1 MKKTFK
7 LVGGSLVGLSALLL
21 AACGNDSS
29 TTTTVVQTNASGGAT
44 TTSSDSQSSSGGIA
58 LAAPSGSDQLNA
70 SDRDGVEY
78 VRYSNSDKTPAEVV
92 ASYKSAASSAGW
104 KITKVAGGGGGW
116 GPYGG
121 SNAALR
127 ANKGG
132 EYFAVQAGGEKGHT
146 TYFEACSG
154 SGSGSVCDNL
164 SEDAHTGSGGSG
176 YHHDRNHSNSHW
188 S

>member
-1 MKKTFK
+1 MKKTFR

-29 TTTTVVQTNASGGAT
+29 TTTVVQTNASGGTT
-44 TTSSDSQSSSGGIA
+44 TTSSDSESTKGGIA
-58 LAAPSGSDQLNA
+58 LPAPAGSDQLNA

-78 VRYSNSDKTPAEVV
+78 VRYSSTSKTPAEVV
-92 ASYKSAASSAGW
+92 SSYKSAATSAGW
-104 KITKVAGGGGGW
+104 TVTNASGGGGGW
-116 GPYGG
+116 GAYGG
-121 SNAALR
+121 SNAQLR

-132 EYFAVQAGGEKGHT
+132 EYFAVSAGGEKGGE

-154 SGSGSVCDNL
+154 SGSATICDNL

-176 YHHDRNHSNSHW
+176 YHQNRNKSHSRW

>member
-1 MKKTFK
+1 MKKTLK
-7 LVGGSLVGLSALLL
+7 LVGGSLMGVSALVL
-21 AACGNDSS
+21 AACGGSS
-29 TTTTVVQTNASGGAT
+29 TTTTVVQTNASGGTT
-44 TTSSDSQSSSGGIA
+44 TTSSDSESSPGGIA

-78 VRYSNSDKTPAEVV
+78 VRYSSTSKTPAEVV

-104 KITKVAGGGGGW
+104 KVTKVSGGGGGW
-116 GPYGG
+116 GAYGG
-121 SNAALR
+121 SNAELR
-127 ANKGG
+127 AQKGS
-132 EYFAVQAGGEKGHT
+132 EYFAVAAGGQKGGE

-154 SGSGSVCDNL
+154 SGSASICDNL

-176 YHHDRNHSNSHW
+176 YHHNRNHSNSHW

>member
-1 MKKTFK
+1 MRNLK
-7 LVGGSLVGLSALLL
+7 LVGGSLMGLSALVL
-21 AACGNDSS
+21 AACGSSS
-29 TTTTVVQTNASGGAT
+29 TTTTVVEKSGSGSS
-44 TTSSDSQSSSGGIA
+44 TTSSDSESSSGGIA
-58 LAAPSGSDQLNA
+58 LEAPSGSDQLNA

-92 ASYKSAASSAGW
+92 ASYKSEASSAGW
-104 KITKVAGGGGGW
+104 TVTKVSGGGGGW
-116 GPYGG
+116 GAYGG

-127 ANKGG
+127 AQKGG
-132 EYFAVQAGGEKGHT
+132 EYFAVTAGGEKGGN

-154 SGSGSVCDNL
+154 SGSASICDNL

-176 YHHDRNHSNSHW
+176 YHNDRNNSHSRW